1 MMMQPSASPLLFS
14 LLLTGLAAAAPTDAD
29 RCRPR
34 TICVD
39 AINACGVK
47 YGGCYNICDPQAK
60 PIAPLCIK
68 PSSTTTTSSPSTTP
82 TPTDCEPRTICVDSV
97 NACGVRYGGCYDIC
111 DESAKPVAPLCA
123 VEPDASSTTST
134 IIVMTTATV
143 PVPTSVAPPATTS
156 DTSCPGAG
164 SGMMVCADWINS
176 CGMMYGGCF
185 KDCKPWPTFVAPPC
199 PSTTTSK
206 TLTPLAPAPTL
217 L

>member
-1 MMMQPSASPLLFS
+1 MMMQQPLLFS
-14 LLLTGLAAAAPTDAD
+14 LLLAGLAAAAPTEAAD
-29 RCRPR
+29 KCHPR

-68 PSSTTTTSSPSTTP
+68 PSTTTTSPSPTP
-82 TPTDCEPRTICVDSV
+82 TPTDCEPRTICVDAI
-97 NACGVRYGGCYDIC
+97 NACGVRYGGCYDMC

-123 VEPDASSTTST
+123 VDPNAVSTTS
-134 IIVMTTATV
+134 TTATV
-143 PVPTSVAPPATTS
+143 PVPTTVAPPTTS
-156 DTSCPGAG
+156 DSGCPGAG
-164 SGMMVCADWINS
+164 SGMLVCADWINA

-199 PSTTTSK
+199 PSSTTLSTK
-206 TLTPLAPAPTL
+206 TLTPLTPAATL